1 MEFEKLLKERR
12 SATFFDKNK
21 ELADN
26 LIKEIID
33 LSTLAPSAFNTQP
46 WEVIIVKS
54 SEARKELYEKACNQP
69 KVLEAPVTIAIV
81 GKKNGYKRE
90 NPIWDEKIKNKTL
103 DSESLQAYMDMC
115 ENEIYNSDVKKNAYA
130 VRNASLFAMTLMFV
144 AKSKGVSTHPMI
156 GFSEEAIK
164 ELYSISED
172 RVVVM
177 LISMGYFNEEKKL
190 FPREKRFSFDKIS
203 KVY

>member
-1 MEFEKLLKERR
+1 MEFEKLLKGRR

-21 ELADN
+21 ELSND
-26 LIKEIID
+26 LIKEIIN

-54 SEARKELYEKACNQP
+54 PEARKELYEKACKQP
-69 KVLEAPVTIAIV
+69 KILDAPVTLAVI

-90 NPIWDEKIKNKTL
+90 NPIWNEKIKNKIL
-103 DSESLQAYMDMC
+103 DDQSLQAYMDMC
-115 ENEIYNSDVKKNAYA
+115 ENTVYNSDLKKTAYA
-130 VRNASLFAMTLMFV
+130 VRNASLFAMTLMLT

-164 ELYSISED
+164 KIYSISED
-172 RVVVM
+172 KVVVM
-177 LISMGYFNEEKKL
+177 LISMGYFDETKKL
-190 FPREKRFSFDKIS
+190 FPREKRFSFDEIS
-203 KVY
+203 KIY

>member
-21 ELADN
+21 ELSND
-26 LIKEIID
+26 LIKEIIN

-54 SEARKELYEKACNQP
+54 PEARKELYEKACKQP
-69 KVLEAPVTIAIV
+69 KILDAPVTLAVI

-90 NPIWDEKIKNKTL
+90 NPIWNEKIKNKIL
-103 DSESLQAYMDMC
+103 DDQSLQAYMDMC
-115 ENEIYNSDVKKNAYA
+115 ENTVYNSDLKKTAYA
-130 VRNASLFAMTLMFV
+130 VRNASLFAMTLMLT

-164 ELYSISED
+164 KIYSISED
-172 RVVVM
+172 KVVVM
-177 LISMGYFNEEKKL
+177 LISMGYFDETKKL
-190 FPREKRFSFDKIS
+190 FPREKRFSFDEIS
-203 KVY
+203 KIY

>member
-21 ELADN
+21 ELSND
-26 LIKEIID
+26 LIKEIIN

-46 WEVIIVKS
+46 WEVIVVKS
-54 SEARKELYEKACNQP
+54 PEARKELYEKACKQP
-69 KVLEAPVTIAIV
+69 KILDAPVTLAVI

-90 NPIWDEKIKNKTL
+90 NPIWNEKIKNKIL
-103 DSESLQAYMDMC
+103 DDQSLQAYMDMC
-115 ENEIYNSDVKKNAYA
+115 ENTVYNSDLKKTAYA
-130 VRNASLFAMTLMFV
+130 VRNASLFAMTLMLT

-164 ELYSISED
+164 KIYSISED
-172 RVVVM
+172 KVVVM
-177 LISMGYFNEEKKL
+177 LISMGYFDETKKL
-190 FPREKRFSFDKIS
+190 FPREKRFSFDEIS
-203 KVY
+203 KIY

>member
-21 ELADN
+21 ELSND
-26 LIKEIID
+26 LIKEIIN

-46 WEVIIVKS
+46 WEVIVVKS
-54 SEARKELYEKACNQP
+54 PEARKELYEKACKQP
-69 KVLEAPVTIAIV
+69 KILDAPVTLAVI

-90 NPIWDEKIKNKTL
+90 NPIWNEKIENKIL
-103 DSESLQAYMDMC
+103 DDQSLQAYMDMC
-115 ENEIYNSDVKKNAYA
+115 ENTVYNSDLKKTAYA
-130 VRNASLFAMTLMFV
+130 VRNASLFAMTLMLT

-164 ELYSISED
+164 EIYSISED
-172 RVVVM
+172 KVVVM
-177 LISMGYFNEEKKL
+177 LISMGYFDETKKL
-190 FPREKRFSFDKIS
+190 FPREKRFSFDEIS
-203 KVY
+203 KIY